1 MTDRAPDSLPGPD
14 RSLTDRDYLRRL
26 DLLARRRV
34 RTRIGRDQAIATL
47 LAQAT
52 TEDAL
57 LYLGL
62 DLDELRRQP

>member
-1 MTDRAPDSLPGPD
+1 MTDQDPDSLPGPD
-14 RSLTDRDYLRRL
+14 GSLTDQDYLRRL
-26 DLLARRRV
+26 NLLARRRV
-34 RTRIGRDQAIATL
+34 RTRIGRDQAIAVL

-52 TEDAL
+52 TDDAL